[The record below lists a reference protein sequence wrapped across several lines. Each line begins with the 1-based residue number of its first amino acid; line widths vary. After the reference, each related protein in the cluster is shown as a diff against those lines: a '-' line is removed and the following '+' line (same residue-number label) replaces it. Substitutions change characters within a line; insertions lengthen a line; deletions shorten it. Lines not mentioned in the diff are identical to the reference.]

1 MSSEQQITGLSV
13 GTPGQVRGI
22 PTKGRGGS
30 PRFRRGLAPPWAVGV
45 QLLPR
50 CPALTSTTQRP
61 LAMNLAAT
69 GGSGGSFVVIFYP
82 LGHVDT
88 LGSGT
93 WGTMWVAGSFFCA
106 SAASMPIFQAEPRFC
121 WGPFST
127 LNERDPPWILVPAT
141 QVWPIKTSL
150 TPARVTVRGM
160 WPSEAN
166 RCH

>member
-22 PTKGRGGS
+22 PTQGE
-30 PRFRRGLAPPWAVGV
+30 RRQSQVQERAGLRWAVGV

-82 LGHVDT
+82 LGACGHAGLRHLGDHV
-88 LGSGT
+88 G
-93 WGTMWVAGSFFCA
+93 C
-106 SAASMPIFQAEPRFC
+106 
-121 WGPFST
+121 
-127 LNERDPPWILVPAT
+127 
-141 QVWPIKTSL
+141 
-150 TPARVTVRGM
+150 
-160 WPSEAN
+160 
-166 RCH
+166 